1 LIGRKFKSIW
11 CWGSPWSLSSK
22 NNIAP
27 RRSRRLYT
35 RTCSHIALSGV
46 PVKRFVEISCIWEAS
61 VARHKALEDRAS
73 GFRKGGSTAIVGIVI
88 C

>member
-1 LIGRKFKSIW
+1 
-11 CWGSPWSLSSK
+11 
-22 NNIAP
+22 
-27 RRSRRLYT
+27 
-35 RTCSHIALSGV
+35 LSGV